1 MGLQERISRA
11 YETGVSLNGR
21 SFDKKVESGGKVL
34 RLDGKGKVRVQ
45 VKKKSVESKKE
56 RRKEEGV
63 VEVEETELED
73 LEEEDGMV
81 AWIDPND
88 DGISSNLSTSNS
100 NSSGRGKEKEG
111 GGRVFRNTSREEELK
126 WVEREEL
133 SHSLLDQDGEETV
146 ESVPD
151 STRAERMRRVV
162 GAGEAVD
169 GTGKGGKGVG
179 AKGVKK

>member
-21 SFDKKVESGGKVL
+21 SLDKKVESGGKVL

-88 DGISSNLSTSNS
+88 DGISTNLSTL
-100 NSSGRGKEKEG
+100 NSSSGKGKEKE
-111 GGRVFRNTSREEELK
+111 GGRVFRNTSREEEELK

-179 AKGVKK
+179 AKGAKK

>member
-21 SFDKKVESGGKVL
+21 NLDKKIESGGGKVL

-45 VKKKSVESKKE
+45 VKKNVVKQTEG
-56 RRKEEGV
+56 RREEV
-63 VEVEETELED
+63 VEVESELED
-73 LEEEDGMV
+73 FEEDGMV

-100 NSSGRGKEKEG
+100 DSSGKGKEKERC
-111 GGRVFRNTSREEELK
+111 GRAFRNTSREEELK